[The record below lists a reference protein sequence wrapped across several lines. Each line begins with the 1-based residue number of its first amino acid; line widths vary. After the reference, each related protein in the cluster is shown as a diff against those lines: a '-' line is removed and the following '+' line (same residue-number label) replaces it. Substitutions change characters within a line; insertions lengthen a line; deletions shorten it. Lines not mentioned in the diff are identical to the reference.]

1 MSKKI
6 FAIGGGKEAKIY
18 REMFELSGVKNP
30 KLLLLPHGVPLNQQQ
45 SNYDRMYN
53 ILVRRFGC
61 QIKLLKSDQLINLEA
76 IKEVL
81 SSSDIIYVS
90 EGDTPQMIQM
100 WKKYGFDKLLRE
112 QWENGKLMCG
122 TSAGAV
128 CWFNSFT
135 TSNQEQQSYH
145 SEEGLN
151 FVDAYLTV
159 HGQETKALEFS
170 KQAIAASNKLGVLLT
185 NGAAIEIVDDK
196 CKFIINENDDSFP
209 FYSKR
214 NDSYAI
220 VSYFD
225 NGEYF
230 EEKFNSTTNI
240 EVLGKSL
247 IKKL

>member
-6 FAIGGGKEAKIY
+6 LAIGGGKEAKIY

-30 KLLLLPHGVPLNQQQ
+30 KLLLLPHAVPLNQQQ

-61 QIKLLKSDQLINLEA
+61 HIKLLKSDQLANLES
-76 IKEVL
+76 IKEEL
-81 SSSDIIYVS
+81 YSSDIIYVC
-90 EGDTPQMIQM
+90 EGDTPQMIHM

-122 TSAGAV
+122 TSAGAL

-135 TSNQEQQSYH
+135 TSNQEQQFH

-170 KQAIAASNKLGVLLT
+170 KQAIATNNKLGVLLT
-185 NGAAIEIVDDK
+185 NGAAMEIVDDK
-196 CKFIINENDDSFP
+196 CKFIINENDDFFP
-209 FYSKR
+209 FSSKKS
-214 NDSYAI
+214 DSYAV

-225 NGEYF
+225 NEKYF
-230 EEKFNSTTNI
+230 EKKISSTTNI

-247 IKKL
+247 VKKL